1 MFSRMDALDL
11 WTPLPRLSAALALI
25 WHEHTGYVVTHT
37 ERLLHLHEQTL
48 HADLLVLVGTRGRE
62 GTTRTETG
70 LACVAVALSGLPEC
84 RERAK
89 DSGLSYLCEAISDE
103 VWAF

>member
-25 WHEHTGYVVTHT
+25 WLEHTGYVVTHT

-70 LACVAVALSGLPEC
+70 GFSMC
-84 RERAK
+84 RGCSQRSSRVPRA
-89 DSGLSYLCEAISDE
+89 G
-103 VWAF
+103 